1 MHFPPY
7 IIIHLWYARYSE
19 CRVKTNALAMFDDD
33 LGVVRSICA
42 EDKTIYILTPVEP
55 SVLEKV
61 NCIQCGAVSLPKCLR
76 ITSEV
81 NHSM

>member
-1 MHFPPY
+1 M
-7 IIIHLWYARYSE
+7 S
-19 CRVKTNALAMFDDD
+19 DDD

-42 EDKTIYILTPVEP
+42 EDKTIYIVTPVDQ
-55 SVLEKV
+55 SVLERV

-81 NHSM
+81 NSTYDIDVISEMQLNGCK